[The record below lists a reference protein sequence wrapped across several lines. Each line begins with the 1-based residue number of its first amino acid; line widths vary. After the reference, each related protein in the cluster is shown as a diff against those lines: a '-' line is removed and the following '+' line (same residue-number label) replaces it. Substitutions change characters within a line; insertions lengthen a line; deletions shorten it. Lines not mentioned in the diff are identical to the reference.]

1 MADQVIENMA
11 EICHEEWMT
20 WSKDVSKDLNLA
32 VEMLKNDIELLK
44 EKDIGNKEAFELVQ
58 KLESRLERWQALWIP
73 YDELSEEMKDA
84 DRVYAEKMFNV
95 AKESF

>member
-44 EKDIGNKEAFELVQ
+44 EKGIENKEAFELVQ